1 MKTKL
6 SIIFCSFLLLFVV
19 FAGSVLAYPSGDE
32 DFDGYYDN
40 DFNKIQAFLNLTSTD
55 PTMLNGKQINA
66 SYNASDATTWTGVT
80 WSSTTPKRVEKIE
93 WPETYLKGSLDVS
106 SFSSLTKLECTY
118 GEVSSVNLSGDTELT
133 YLDVSDNELETLDVS
148 ANTKLETLLCEYNY
162 LTALDVSALT
172 SLKVFS
178 CEGNELE
185 ALSVS
190 TNTALT
196 DLYCGWN
203 YFITLD
209 ISSNTSLSVFSCD
222 GNELE
227 TLDVSA
233 NTALTELYCAYNY
246 LTTLNVSSNTA
257 LDVLLCEENELDTLD
272 LSANTALT
280 ELYCAYNYL
289 TTLNASSNTALE
301 ILSCEGNEL
310 DTLDISANTALVELY
325 CGENYLTA
333 LDVSDN
339 TNLEALF
346 CEMNEL
352 TSLDF
357 SNCTNLIA
365 LVCPYNKLSGTLD
378 LSAYP
383 SLDLV
388 LYSDNKITS
397 LVTGTTPYYMLSG
410 YPNPLTLITSNIF
423 TPNQNF
429 TANGDGYIEF
439 ETLSFIDIA
448 LLYAEGHSNSVFV
461 NWTMN
466 GEVLSTSPIHYIDI
480 NNPQTD
486 DIIANFAP
494 GLTSSSSDNVIYEG
508 GKLILQPLFEGGK
521 WSYDKAFFKADFSDP
536 GNVVFTALKSGKTT
550 IYYTQPDYEY
560 EDAPEIELESLKT
573 ESLGIS
579 AEASDKIENYIKKE
593 ATILDEE
600 DELFDGVVLSVDVTI
615 KDTLLPQTG
624 QNFTISLVLG
634 LIGLAGIGALVLFGG
649 KKRKNA

>member
-19 FAGSVLAYPSGDE
+19 FSGSVLAYPSGDE

-55 PTMLNGKQINA
+55 PTMLNGEQLNA

-80 WSSTTPKRVEKIE
+80 WSSTTPKKIEKIE

-106 SFSSLTKLECTY
+106 DFSSLTRLECTY
-118 GEVSSVNLSGDTELT
+118 GEVSSVNLSGDKELT
-133 YLDVSDNELETLDVS
+133 YLDVSDNELEALDVS
-148 ANTKLETLLCEYNY
+148 ANTKLQTLLCEYNY
-162 LTALDVSALT
+162 LTALNVSTLT

-185 ALSVS
+185 TLDVS

-209 ISSNTSLSVFSCD
+209 ISNNTSLSVFSCE
-222 GNELE
+222 GNELD
-227 TLDVSA
+227 TLDISA

-246 LTTLNVSSNTA
+246 LTVLNVSS
-257 LDVLLCEENELDTLD
+257 
-272 LSANTALT
+272 S
-280 ELYCAYNYL
+280 
-289 TTLNASSNTALE
+289 TALE
-301 ILSCEGNEL
+301 VLSCEGNEL
-310 DTLDISANTALVELY
+310 DTLDISANTALIELY

-346 CEMNEL
+346 CDMNEL

-357 SNCTNLIA
+357 SNCTNLVA

-378 LSAYP
+378 LSAYAN
-383 SLDLV
+383 LEFV
-388 LYSDNKITS
+388 LYYNNKITS
-397 LVTGTTPYYMLSG
+397 LVTGTAPYYLLSG

-429 TANGDGYIEF
+429 TVNGDGYIEF
-439 ETLSFIDIA
+439 ETAGFVNIA
-448 LLYAEGHSNSVFV
+448 LLYAEGHSKSVFV

-480 NNPQTD
+480 NDPETD

-494 GLTSSSSDNVIYEG
+494 GLTSSPSDNVVYEG
-508 GKLILQPLFEGGK
+508 GKLILQPLFEGGE

-550 IYYTQPDYEY
+550 IRYTQPDYEY
-560 EDAPEIELESLKT
+560 EDAPEIELESLKSK
-573 ESLGIS
+573 SLGIS
-579 AEASDKIENYIKKE
+579 ATTSDKIESYIKNE
-593 ATILDEE
+593 TTALDEE
-600 DELFDGVVLSVDVTI
+600 DELFDPIVLSVDVTI

-624 QNFTISLVLG
+624 QSFTTPIALG
-634 LIGLAGIGALVLFGG
+634 LIGLAGIGALVLFGA